1 MITDGTKRGQGHPLK
16 SFSVPAPPVSS
27 SSPTSLISNQGKTG
41 MIYLHHNS
49 YFYILF
55 IFCLYT
61 LHIFNV
67 QIVLPTVTIRPQ
79 NVSPYKKPSTLNSVA
94 NRLQSGCSVSH
105 STDEIQRLEPSSST
119 EELNQEMANLEG
131 LIKDLSAI
139 TANEF
144 EC

>member
-1 MITDGTKRGQGHPLK
+1 MITDGSKRGQGHPLK
-16 SFSVPAPPVSS
+16 SFSVPAPPLAS
-27 SSPTSLISNQGKTG
+27 SSPTSLISDQGKTG
-41 MIYLHHNS
+41 ML
-49 YFYILF
+49 FETYIHKLCLF
-55 IFCLYT
+55 TIF
-61 LHIFNV
+61 
-67 QIVLPTVTIRPQ
+67 IVKIVPTVTIRPQ
-79 NVSPYKKPSTLNSVA
+79 NVSPYKKPTTLSSVT